1 MGGTLQGERGLPWD
15 KRDCDLGL
23 QSSGWDNSGT
33 RALESVYMGSE
44 RRWLSKRVTGTKARA
59 SVENN
64 LPKECLG
71 AGLYLHIQY
80 RNSLDPNRPKD
91 VGSGEG
97 WWTQLWS

>member
-1 MGGTLQGERGLPWD
+1 MGGTLQGERGPLWD

-64 LPKECLG
+64 LLQGMPRSWP
-71 AGLYLHIQY
+71 YLHSIQKF
-80 RNSLDPNRPKD
+80 PRP
-91 VGSGEG
+91 
-97 WWTQLWS
+97 QQA